1 MPEDYRNGT
10 TTLLR
15 DRKKASFSGEN
26 AVCYIMT
33 RGNISYAAGTGSR
46 AGANTPRAAPQSKV
60 VIIPLLLESGSHA
73 GTAGS
78 GIVSYAHFTE
88 FECVTPYSQRNSS
101 SRTILYDVWHC
112 FAATAAALSLLKS
125 TCRDAGLYVGQLGG
139 MTLCFDSYAFYH
151 EKWRP
156 AAIVVEVS

>member
-73 GTAGS
+73 GTAVNQAQAQDFLTLGKCEITVTRDS
-78 GIVSYAHFTE
+78 I
-88 FECVTPYSQRNSS
+88 CVPLLIYSAPR
-101 SRTILYDVWHC
+101 L
-112 FAATAAALSLLKS
+112 LLKS
-125 TCRDAGLYVGQLGG
+125 HCDGRRPCRQIFFQKE
-139 MTLCFDSYAFYH
+139 TS
-151 EKWRP
+151 
-156 AAIVVEVS
+156 